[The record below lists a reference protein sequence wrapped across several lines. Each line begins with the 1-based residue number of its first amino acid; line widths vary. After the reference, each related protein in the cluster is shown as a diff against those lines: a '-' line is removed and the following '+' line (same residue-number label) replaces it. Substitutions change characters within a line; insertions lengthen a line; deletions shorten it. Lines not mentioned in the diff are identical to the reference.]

1 MFTRGLRS
9 NIAINLAGILLLG
22 MLLIDFVTISTAQR
36 DFVENEI
43 TKGYL
48 LISAFQDHLT
58 DFSGSESQR
67 LQVSSRSSLDGLLN
81 ESQFSCALVIDKDD
95 RPTYFGGTDCG
106 LQDELN
112 NLAGQSMH
120 TGKKI
125 TKSFGSAWGV
135 FWKQSRS
142 MVLASPLMREGKILG
157 GIGITVPLEGIYKIL
172 RRTQKMLF
180 IYILINTVIFTFI
193 GLYRLSK
200 IYFEPMRRL
209 VERADEYREDE
220 DLFFTVRK
228 EDNELHHLS
237 KALNRM
243 LQRISE
249 DKKKLQSTVR
259 SLEKANVDLQR
270 AQKEIIQAEKL
281 ASVGRLSS
289 GIAHEIGNPIG
300 IIMGYLEL
308 LKQKNT
314 SAREKREYITRTE
327 NEINRINTIIRQL
340 LDLSR
345 PSNDGAKAISV
356 HKIIYDITEV
366 IRSQPLMANI
376 RIDHFL
382 EAPNDTVLADANQL
396 RQVFLN
402 LIINAADAIAS
413 GQKEI
418 QGELIIKSNII
429 PADLKTKPG
438 RPESQSMLQVM
449 YIDNGPGVSQDTLNN
464 IFDPFFTTK
473 QPGKGTGLGL
483 SVSFMI
489 VESLGGTIK
498 AASEAGQG
506 TTMTLLLPLAAVSVN
521 SEKGVGQQPME
532 T

>member
-1 MFTRGLRS
+1 MFTRGLKS
-9 NIAINLAGILLLG
+9 NIAINMAGILLLG

-36 DFVENEI
+36 DFVGNEI
-43 TKGYL
+43 TKGFM
-48 LISAFQDHLT
+48 LISAFQGHLT
-58 DFSGSESQR
+58 SFSDSEPEKLR
-67 LQVSSRSSLDGLLN
+67 VFSRSSLDDLLN
-81 ESQFSCALVIDKDD
+81 EAKFSCALVIDKEH
-95 RPTYFGGTDCG
+95 RQTYFGGTDCG
-106 LQDELN
+106 LQNELR
-112 NLAGQSMH
+112 NLAGQSIQ
-120 TGKKI
+120 TGQKI

-142 MVLASPLMREGKILG
+142 IILASPLTREGSTLG
-157 GIGITVPLEGIYKIL
+157 GIGIAMSLEGIYKIL
-172 RRTQKMLF
+172 RRSQKMLL
-180 IYILINTVIFTFI
+180 IYILINTAIFTLI

-249 DKKKLQSTVR
+249 DKKKLQSTVH
-259 SLEKANVDLQR
+259 SLEKANLELQR
-270 AQKEIIQAEKL
+270 AQKEIVQAEKL

-314 SAREKREYITRTE
+314 SANEKKEYIARTE
-327 NEINRINTIIRQL
+327 DEINRINTIIRQL

-345 PSNDGAKAISV
+345 PSNDGAKAVSV
-356 HKIIYDITEV
+356 HETINDISEV
-366 IRSQPLMANI
+366 VRSQPLMSNI
-376 RIDHFL
+376 GINHIL
-382 EAPNDTVLADANQL
+382 EAQNDTIIADANQL

-413 GQKEI
+413 SPMETK
-418 QGELIIKSNII
+418 GELIIKSNII
-429 PADLKTKPG
+429 LADSETNTSAA
-438 RPESQSMLQVM
+438 ETQSMLQIM
-449 YIDNGPGVSQDTLNN
+449 YIDNGPGVSADTLDN

-489 VESLGGTIK
+489 VESMGGTIK

-506 TTMTLLLPLAAVSVN
+506 TTMTILLPLATAPVN
-521 SEKGVGQQPME
+521 SQKKVC
-532 T
+532 

>member
-1 MFTRGLRS
+1 LKS
-9 NIAINLAGILLLG
+9 NIAINMAGILLLG

-36 DFVENEI
+36 DFVSNEI
-43 TKGYL
+43 QKGYL
-48 LISAFQDHLT
+48 LISAFQDHLARYP
-58 DFSGSESQR
+58 DPEKGSLR
-67 LQVSSRSSLDGLLN
+67 VISRSSLDALLN
-81 ESQFSCALVIDKDD
+81 EAKFSCAIVIDSKY

-106 LQDELN
+106 LQDELKR
-112 NLAGQSMH
+112 LAAQSIQS
-120 TGKKI
+120 GEKI
-125 TKSFGSAWGV
+125 TKPFGSAWGV

-142 MVLASPLMREGKILG
+142 IILASPLLQENDILG
-157 GIGITVPLEGIYKIL
+157 GIGIAVPLEGIYKIL
-172 RRTQKMLF
+172 RRSQKMLL
-180 IYILINTVIFTFI
+180 IYILINTAIFTFI

-220 DLFFTVRK
+220 DLFFNVRK

-249 DKKKLQSTVR
+249 DKKKLQSTVS
-259 SLEKANVDLQR
+259 SLEKANLELQQ
-270 AQKEIIQAEKL
+270 AQTEIIQAEKL

-308 LKQKNT
+308 LKQKNI
-314 SAREKREYITRTE
+314 SAGEKREYITRTE
-327 NEINRINTIIRQL
+327 DEINRINKIICQL

-345 PSNDGAKAISV
+345 PSNDGAKAVAV
-356 HKIIYDITEV
+356 HEIINDIVEV
-366 IRSQPLMANI
+366 VRSQPLMANI
-376 RIDHFL
+376 RIHHFL
-382 EAPNDTVLADANQL
+382 EAHDDTVIADANQL

-413 GQKEI
+413 SQRETP
-418 QGELIIKSNII
+418 GELNIISNII
-429 PADLKTKPG
+429 LAESETNPG
-438 RPESQSMLQVM
+438 ATESRSMLQVQ
-449 YIDNGPGVSQDTLNN
+449 YIDNGSGISPDTLDN

-489 VESLGGTIK
+489 VESMGGTIK
-498 AASEAGQG
+498 ATSEAGQG
-506 TTMTLLLPLAAVSVN
+506 TTMTILLPLAAASVN
-521 SEKGVGQQPME
+521 SEKDVGQQPTE
-532 T
+532 N

>member
-1 MFTRGLRS
+1 M
-9 NIAINLAGILLLG
+9 AGILLLG
-22 MLLIDFVTISTAQR
+22 MLLIDFVTISTVQR
-36 DFVENEI
+36 DFVGNEI
-43 TKGYL
+43 RKGFL
-48 LISAFQDHLT
+48 LISAFQNHFT
-58 DFSGSESQR
+58 NFSDSESEQ
-67 LQVSSRSSLDGLLN
+67 LQVFSRSSLDAMLN
-81 ESQFSCALVIDKDD
+81 EAKFACALVIDKDN
-95 RPTYFGGTDCG
+95 RQTYFGGTECG
-106 LQDELN
+106 LHDELK
-112 NLAGQSMH
+112 NLAGQSIQ

-135 FWKQSRS
+135 FWKQNRS
-142 MVLASPLMREGKILG
+142 IILAAPLMRKGNILG
-157 GIGITVPLEGIYKIL
+157 GIGIAVPLEGIYKIL
-172 RRTQKMLF
+172 RRSQKMLF

-243 LQRISE
+243 LQR
-249 DKKKLQSTVR
+249 
-259 SLEKANVDLQR
+259 LEKANLELQR

-314 SAREKREYITRTE
+314 SAHEKREYITRTE
-327 NEINRINTIIRQL
+327 DEINRINTIIRQL

-345 PSNDGAKAISV
+345 PSNDGAKAVSV
-356 HKIIYDITEV
+356 HEIINDITDMV
-366 IRSQPLMANI
+366 RSQPLMSNI
-376 RIDHFL
+376 RINQFL
-382 EAPNDTVLADANQL
+382 EAQDDTVIADANQL

-402 LIINAADAIAS
+402 LIINAADAIGS
-413 GQKEI
+413 GQKETKG
-418 QGELIIKSNII
+418 QLVIKSNNIL
-429 PADLKTKPG
+429 ADSETNTG
-438 RPESQSMLQVM
+438 TAESQSMLQIM
-449 YIDNGPGVSQDTLNN
+449 YIDNGPGVSPDTLNN

-489 VESLGGTIK
+489 VESMGGIIK

-506 TTMTLLLPLAAVSVN
+506 TTMTILLPLAAVSVN
-521 SEKGVGQQPME
+521 SEIGEPNHDG
-532 T
+532 

>member
-1 MFTRGLRS
+1 MFTRGLKS
-9 NIAINLAGILLLG
+9 NIAVNIAGILLLS
-22 MLLIDFVTISTAQR
+22 MLLIDVVTISTAQR
-36 DFVENEI
+36 DFVGNEI
-43 TKGYL
+43 TKGFL
-48 LISAFQDHLT
+48 LISAFQDHLIN
-58 DFSGSESQR
+58 FSDSESEK
-67 LQVSSRSSLDGLLN
+67 LQVFSRSSLDAMLN
-81 ESQFSCALVIDKDD
+81 EAKFSCALVIDKDN
-95 RPTYFGGTDCG
+95 RQTYFGGTDCG
-106 LQDELN
+106 LHDELK
-112 NLAGQSMH
+112 NLAGQSIQ
-120 TGKKI
+120 TGQKI

-142 MVLASPLMREGKILG
+142 IILASPLAREGNILG
-157 GIGITVPLEGIYKIL
+157 GIGIAVPLEGIYKIL
-172 RRTQKMLF
+172 RRSQKMLL
-180 IYILINTVIFTFI
+180 IYILINTAIFTFI

-249 DKKKLQSTVR
+249 DKKKLQSTVH
-259 SLEKANVDLQR
+259 SLEKANLELQR

-314 SAREKREYITRTE
+314 SAHEKREYITRTE
-327 NEINRINTIIRQL
+327 DEINRINTIIRQL

-345 PSNDGAKAISV
+345 PSNDGAKAVSV
-356 HKIIYDITEV
+356 HGIISDITEV
-366 IRSQPLMANI
+366 VRSQPLMSNI
-376 RIDHFL
+376 RINHFL
-382 EAPNDTVLADANQL
+382 EARDDTVIADANQL

-413 GQKEI
+413 SQKETK
-418 QGELIIKSNII
+418 GELIIKSNII
-429 PADLKTKPG
+429 LADSETNTG
-438 RPESQSMLQVM
+438 AAGSQSMLQIM
-449 YIDNGPGVSQDTLNN
+449 YIDNGPGVSPDTLDN

-489 VESLGGTIK
+489 VESMGGTIK

-506 TTMTLLLPLAAVSVN
+506 TTMIILLPLAAASVN
-521 SEKGVGQQPME
+521 SEIGESYHDG
-532 T
+532 